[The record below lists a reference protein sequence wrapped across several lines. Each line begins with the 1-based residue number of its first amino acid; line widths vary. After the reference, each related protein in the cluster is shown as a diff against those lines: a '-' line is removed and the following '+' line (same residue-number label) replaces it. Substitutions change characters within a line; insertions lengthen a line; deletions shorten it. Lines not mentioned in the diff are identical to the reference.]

1 MHVGVAD
8 HLGWAVCVTTSADH
22 AVVDRRRIELV
33 GPGLPVAPIHH
44 DGGAWPQ
51 HTSRRL
57 DDAALASLVAQ
68 VRSSAV
74 RTTAESLDGLAADL
88 AAPILSISLRA
99 FRSALPVGIADLRRP
114 PYESRADAV
123 MYRHVLA
130 EVAEA
135 RGWRVHLYDPA
146 QVVGLATA
154 RLGSGAGRV
163 LDGPRARS
171 GPPWTRDHR
180 TALAATVVAAQGSPD
195 GST

>member
-8 HLGWAVCVTTSADH
+8 HLGWAVTVTTSADH
-22 AVVDRRRIELV
+22 EVLDRRRIELV
-33 GPGLPVAPIHH
+33 GTGLPVAPIHH
-44 DGGAWPQ
+44 EGGAWPQ

-68 VRSSAV
+68 VRASAALA
-74 RTTAESLDGLAADL
+74 TAESLDRLAADL
-88 AAPILSISLRA
+88 AGPILSISLRA
-99 FRSALPVGIADLRRP
+99 SRSGLPADIAALRRP

-135 RGWRVHLYDPA
+135 RGWRVHLYDPK
-146 QVVGLATA
+146 QVLDLATA
-154 RLGSGAGRV
+154 RLGADAGRV
-163 LDGPRARS
+163 LDGPRARW

-180 TALAATVVAAQGSPD
+180 TAVAATVVAAKGCPD
-195 GST
+195 GSP